1 MYSYMYRPSTP
12 NKLLNEYCY
21 CTSCRSDLSTVRS
34 AWDVERKQ
42 FMSQIAS
49 LEEKLTEVER
59 QSKESSVQKK
69 EERAGLR
76 MGVESPLDPVQ
87 EEDGYYSEWRAG
99 EV

>member
-1 MYSYMYRPSTP
+1 MVSAQQTL

-34 AWDVERKQ
+34 AWDVERVQ
-42 FMSQIAS
+42 LLSQIAS

-59 QSKESSVQKK
+59 QSKEGSVQKK